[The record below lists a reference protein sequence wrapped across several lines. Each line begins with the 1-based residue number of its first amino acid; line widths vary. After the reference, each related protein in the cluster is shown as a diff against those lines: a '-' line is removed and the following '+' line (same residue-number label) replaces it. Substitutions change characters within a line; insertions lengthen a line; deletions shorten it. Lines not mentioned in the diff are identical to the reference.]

1 MRRTGIAETCIGIFI
16 LALLAAIAGGV
27 YIAQS
32 IFDPGFYS
40 VALQKEGNG
49 AYRKN
54 SLPSPGSEP
63 TPAFLPETLVPM
75 GPEETFDSGTLSD
88 KIDGKAD
95 LYLSSGFVKLSTR
108 RFARRDDPKS
118 WLELFIYQ
126 MGDPT
131 NAFSVYSVQKRKDS
145 RPVELGVSAYATEDA
160 FFFTNGPDYFEI
172 VSANKDLAEEMSSL
186 AKNLVAAEPK
196 YTGQRTEASLFP
208 PESLDESSI
217 SLHMSDVFGFSA
229 LDRVYT
235 ASYGPEAARVTAF
248 LSQRESAEEAA
259 GLADAY
265 GRFLIENGGEEAG
278 AIPGAPPDSKVYKV
292 FDTYEVVLHR
302 GKFFAGTHE
311 VDSLES
317 ATDIASRIYRKL
329 DEAGR

>member
-1 MRRTGIAETCIGIFI
+1 MRRTSFAETCTGVFI

-32 IFDPGFYS
+32 MFDPGFYS
-40 VALQKEGNG
+40 VTLQKEGNG

-63 TPAFLPETLVPM
+63 LPAFLPENLVPM

-88 KIDGKAD
+88 KIDGKAE
-95 LYLSSGFVKLSTR
+95 LYLSSGFVKLRAR
-108 RFARRDDPKS
+108 RFARKDNPKS
-118 WLELFIYQ
+118 WLELSIYE
-126 MGDPT
+126 MGNPT
-131 NAFSVYSVQKRKDS
+131 NAFSVYSMQKRKDS
-145 RPVELGVSAYATEDA
+145 KPVELGVSAYATDDA
-160 FFFTNGPDYFEI
+160 FFFTNGPDYYEI
-172 VSANKDLAEEMSSL
+172 ISANKDLAEEMSSL
-186 AKNLVAAEPK
+186 ATNLVAAEPK
-196 YTGQRTEASLFP
+196 YAGQQTEASLFP

-217 SLHMSDVFGFSA
+217 SLHMSDVFGFSE

-248 LSQRESAEEAA
+248 LSKRESPEEAA
-259 GLADAY
+259 GLAVSY
-265 GRFLIENGGEEAG
+265 GRFLVENGGQEAG
-278 AIPGAPPDSKVYKV
+278 AIPGAPDSKIYKM

-317 ATDIASRIYRKL
+317 ATDVASKVYRKL
-329 DEAGR
+329 DEAGQ